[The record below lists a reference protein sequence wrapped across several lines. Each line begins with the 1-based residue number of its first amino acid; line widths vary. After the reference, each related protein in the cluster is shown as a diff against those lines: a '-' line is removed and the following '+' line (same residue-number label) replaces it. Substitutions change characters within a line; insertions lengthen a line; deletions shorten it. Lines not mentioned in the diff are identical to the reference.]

1 MKKDNFNPFD
11 RWALRQRAE
20 RQLKKIGLIPD
31 STASPEELQRLLHEI
46 PVYQIELEMQY
57 EQLQHAYD
65 EIQVLLQRYE
75 NLYDFAPV
83 GYLTLTRDSIILDA
97 NQTMERVLSCDR
109 SHLIGARFGSF
120 IAQNDLPAFNAM
132 IDKLYKTRSL
142 VYSEITLRNNCYHC
156 DAIIS
161 LNRDECHLTL
171 TDISETRH
179 AIDELKKT
187 EAHYKCLFDAS
198 QEGILI
204 LDYNSGKIVDANP
217 FITQLLG
224 FTLDEILGKKLWEI
238 GVVLDKQLA
247 LKAYLELQT
256 KNYICYSDLPLQ
268 HKSGKTIEVEF
279 HSYVYNVD
287 DEKMVQCNVRD
298 ITLQKQLWD
307 MEKEQKLIIEQLA
320 MHDPLTGLPNR
331 RLLSER
337 ILLTIAQC
345 RRNKTMAALM
355 IFDLDNFKV
364 VNDTLGHAIGDILLQ
379 QVAKRSVETLQRK
392 GDSITRLGGDEFVVL
407 LHQIDTTSNAVAI
420 AEKIRNKI
428 KEPYTIDGHAID
440 ISCSI
445 GIAVFP
451 DHGDNE
457 MTIMKHADL
466 AMYSAKNQGRD
477 KVIVFETRESSDMQ

>member
-1 MKKDNFNPFD
+1 MIIFCRRHIEKC
-11 RWALRQRAE
+11 
-20 RQLKKIGLIPD
+20 
-31 STASPEELQRLLHEI
+31 ELYITR
-46 PVYQIELEMQY
+46 VY
-57 EQLQHAYD
+57 
-65 EIQVLLQRYE
+65 RC
-75 NLYDFAPV
+75 
-83 GYLTLTRDSIILDA
+83 SITHYRI
-97 NQTMERVLSCDR
+97 R
-109 SHLIGARFGSF
+109 SG
-120 IAQNDLPAFNAM
+120 
-132 IDKLYKTRSL
+132 
-142 VYSEITLRNNCYHC
+142 
-156 DAIIS
+156 
-161 LNRDECHLTL
+161 
-171 TDISETRH
+171 
-179 AIDELKKT
+179 
-187 EAHYKCLFDAS
+187 
-198 QEGILI
+198 
-204 LDYNSGKIVDANP
+204 GKI
-217 FITQLLG
+217 
-224 FTLDEILGKKLWEI
+224 
-238 GVVLDKQLA
+238 
-247 LKAYLELQT
+247 
-256 KNYICYSDLPLQ
+256 
-268 HKSGKTIEVEF
+268 IEVEF

-298 ITLQKQLWD
+298 ITLHKQLWE

-355 IFDLDNFKV
+355 IFDLDNFKI

-407 LHQIDTTSNAVAI
+407 LPQIDTTSNAVAI